1 MLVLWAKQKCS
12 DVFGQTHLPGQSEIR
27 PTCDLLASALLWGQ
41 AYGTFPQSVNHHM
54 SIFPSFHTQLLI
66 NSTYN
71 ELPLLNPFATTL
83 K

>member
-54 SIFPSFHTQLLI
+54 SLFSSAPYQRFLEREVVTSPGF
-66 NSTYN
+66 
-71 ELPLLNPFATTL
+71 
-83 K
+83 